1 MADDSS
7 LQETLADNLQAAI
20 DKKLTVGEAV
30 LMTLAGAHGEGLA
43 ATDRRVILVREQMP
57 ILAGETEIDCFDYP
71 YDQISTVRVEDAIGG
86 GHLRLV
92 LITPPVDEK
101 EVTLYFPPYALSQ
114 FDGAAARIRMLVDQ
128 TRSVPVGGVPV
139 APHVT
144 APPSLCKVCGLPVDE
159 GGWNYCAACGAGQG
173 PVCGFCDTL
182 LPTGAQFC
190 PRCGISAQH
199 ARGPDCAGCGRLV
212 SVAFAFCP
220 QCGAAQGNRCAR
232 CAGRILDEWRQCPAC
247 GQATE
252 QTVIG
257 TRPDVAPSERQ
268 EPAGEP
274 STAEEHNAEGRRFY
288 EAENLG
294 EAVAHFQTAIELD
307 PRNPLYHCNLG
318 VVFAELGQD
327 VAAIAE
333 YEAAV
338 KLAPNDPTPYLN
350 LGYFHSERDN
360 DNEARAALEKVIEV
374 APGTPEAEEARQI
387 IENLGEV

>member
-7 LQETLADNLQAAI
+7 LQETLANNLQAAI

-57 ILAGETEIDCFDYP
+57 ILGGETEIDCFDYP

-86 GHLRLV
+86 GHLRLL

-101 EVTLYFPPYALSQ
+101 EVTLYFPPYALNT
-114 FDGAAARIRMLVDQ
+114 FDAAAARIRMLAEQ
-128 TRSVPVGGVPV
+128 TRSVPVGGTALTPV
-139 APHVT
+139 VN
-144 APPSLCKVCGLPVDE
+144 APPSLCNVCGLPVDE
-159 GGWNYCAACGAGQG
+159 GSWNYCAACGAGQG

-182 LPTGAQFC
+182 LPPGAQFC
-190 PRCGISAQH
+190 PRCGTSAQH
-199 ARGPDCAGCGRLV
+199 ARGSDCAACGRPV
-212 SVAFAFCP
+212 SVVFAFCP
-220 QCGAAQGNRCAR
+220 QCGVAQGNRCSR

-247 GQATE
+247 GQPTGQAA
-252 QTVIG
+252 IG
-257 TRPDVAPSERQ
+257 TRPLSAQSERQ
-268 EPAGEP
+268 APDGEP
-274 STAEEHNAEGRRFY
+274 STAEEHNAVGRRFY
-288 EAENLG
+288 EGENLG

-327 VAAIAE
+327 DAAIAE
-333 YEAAV
+333 YESAV

-350 LGYFHSERDN
+350 LGYFYSEREN
-360 DNEARAALEKVIEV
+360 DVEARAALEKVIDV
-374 APGTPEAEEARQI
+374 APDSPEAEEARQI